1 MSATAARIPARDL
14 LTPDA
19 FRDEHDRWHNIA
31 ISPVTRTPRTQMG
44 LEAVCCRKVRKSSA
58 RADHSNS
65 VPLAKHRH
73 YTLNQPIYLQTH
85 SGPARKPNR
94 FVLSRRL
101 PYGMT
106 GSTICDAMAG
116 EQYTR
121 WVAVT

>member
-1 MSATAARIPARDL
+1 VRSFDSAPDGAFAQDFACGLPLSRYAGS
-14 LTPDA
+14 LTPA
-19 FRDEHDRWHNIA
+19 NRLKF
-31 ISPVTRTPRTQMG
+31 
-44 LEAVCCRKVRKSSA
+44 KSA
-58 RADHSNS
+58 RPDHSNS

-101 PYGMT
+101 PHGMT
-106 GSTICDAMAG
+106 GSTICDAIPG